1 MQFCGLPSD
10 DPNAHIA
17 NFLEICETFKYGVS
31 DDAVRLRLFP
41 FSLRDKAKNWL
52 NSLPVGSITTWDM
65 TAQKFLSK
73 FFPHAKTA
81 KMSNDIA
88 TFVQLNMESLNEAWE
103 RYKELLRKCPHHGLP
118 IWLQEHTFY
127 NVLFL
132 NNRTM
137 FDAAAGGSLMS
148 KHADE
153 GYNLIEEMASNSY
166 QWGSERSHIKKN
178 AGIYGV
184 DAFTALTA
192 QIEALNQ
199 KLTRMNVST
208 IQATSINCDLCG
220 GAHPSSECLEGF
232 QQPPEK
238 KSDLEDL
245 LKKYIA
251 VNESRFQS
259 QEAATKSLEA
269 AVQNQ
274 GASIRNLEVQVGQL
288 ASVVSGRAQG
298 ALPSSTEKN
307 PKEQVKAV
315 TLRNGKQIGDEESS
329 DNEGEKEKAP
339 TKEKKSEVP
348 SKESEE
354 VKSYVPQIPFPH
366 RLKQQK
372 LDKQFAKFLDIF
384 KKLHINIPFANALAQ
399 MPSYAKF
406 LKEILSN
413 KRKLEEYETVK
424 LTEECSGILQ
434 NKLPPKLKDPGSFT
448 IPCTIG
454 NCHFDKVLC
463 DLGASNNLMPFSIFR
478 KLGLGEAKVTTVSL
492 QLADRSIKHPQGIME
507 DVLVKV
513 DKFIFLADFIV
524 LDMEEDHEVP
534 LILGRPFLATG
545 RTLIDVQQ
553 GKLMLRVENEQVTF
567 NVFDAMKYPSDIDSC
582 FMMETIDETINEMLQ
597 EYCLDLLKACVVH
610 SKDITAENEDIRE
623 YAFHLEA
630 CPLFLNSKEPSI
642 QDFRANMPRFKPSLE
657 DLQNL
662 NSSLYLFI

>member
-1 MQFCGLPSD
+1 
-10 DPNAHIA
+10 
-17 NFLEICETFKYGVS
+17 
-31 DDAVRLRLFP
+31 
-41 FSLRDKAKNWL
+41 
-52 NSLPVGSITTWDM
+52 
-65 TAQKFLSK
+65 
-73 FFPHAKTA
+73 
-81 KMSNDIA
+81 
-88 TFVQLNMESLNEAWE
+88 MESLYDAWE

-118 IWLQEHTFY
+118 IWLQVHTFY
-127 NVLFL
+127 NGLFP

-137 FDAAAGGSLMS
+137 LDAAAGGSLMS

-153 GYNLIEEMASNSY
+153 GYNLIEEMASNRY
-166 QWGSERSHIKKN
+166 QWGSERSLIKKN

-220 GAHPSSECLEGF
+220 GAHPSSECLEN
-232 QQPPEK
+232 
-238 KSDLEDL
+238 LEDL

-307 PKEQVKAV
+307 PKEQVKAI
-315 TLRNGKQIGDEESS
+315 TLRSGKQFGDEESS

-339 TKEKKSEVP
+339 MEEKKSEVP

-354 VKSYVPQIPFPH
+354 VKSYVPPIPFPH

-384 KKLHINIPFANALAQ
+384 KKLHINIPFADALAQ

-413 KRKLEEYETVK
+413 KRKLEEYETMK
-424 LTEECSGILQ
+424 LTEECSTILQ
-434 NKLPPKLKDPGSFT
+434 NKLPPKLKDPGR
-448 IPCTIG
+448 
-454 NCHFDKVLC
+454 N
-463 DLGASNNLMPFSIFR
+463 
-478 KLGLGEAKVTTVSL
+478 LGLERQKQQQYL
-492 QLADRSIKHPQGIME
+492 FNWQ
-507 DVLVKV
+507 
-513 DKFIFLADFIV
+513 
-524 LDMEEDHEVP
+524 
-534 LILGRPFLATG
+534 
-545 RTLIDVQQ
+545 IDPSNIH
-553 GKLMLRVENEQVTF
+553 RV
-567 NVFDAMKYPSDIDSC
+567 
-582 FMMETIDETINEMLQ
+582 
-597 EYCLDLLKACVVH
+597 LLKM
-610 SKDITAENEDIRE
+610 SW
-623 YAFHLEA
+623 
-630 CPLFLNSKEPSI
+630 
-642 QDFRANMPRFKPSLE
+642 
-657 DLQNL
+657 
-662 NSSLYLFI
+662 